1 MEVLVQGK
9 DLQESIAELIE
20 LQYKIPSKYIDVIEN
35 KQQKKK

>member
-9 DLQESIAELIE
+9 DLQESIGELIE
-20 LQYKIPSKYIDVIEN
+20 TQYKIPAKYIDVVEN